1 MSFIR
6 LMTLN
11 DLSQVAEV
19 DALAFNTTRRT
30 GRHLQACL
38 DLNPPG
44 CFVATASDNHVVGY
58 VFTRIWG
65 KLGWIGVLGV
75 DPNWQGGGFAKALV
89 NTAIQSLRNSGCQII
104 GLSTAAENP
113 NNVGLYVR
121 LGFLPNYPTLELIKT
136 TKQPREYIPFTFSN
150 QLDRDRALKIVSQI
164 SQRARSGLDY
174 ASEVDNAYEY
184 QWGKTLFFGESQ
196 PWAFALVRT
205 EPKRE
210 NLLQKVLE
218 ISVMAMPHEMP
229 ERLPK
234 LFTAIEE
241 FAYKQNFSQIHLT
254 VNTSD
259 LNSLQQALRSGF
271 RVKAVRIR
279 MTLDHLLE
287 PATGVDLSR
296 WAM

>member
-1 MSFIR
+1 MRSIR

-11 DLSQVAEV
+11 DLPQVAEL

-30 GRHLQACL
+30 DKHLQACL
-38 DLNPPG
+38 ELNPPG
-44 CFVATASDNHVVGY
+44 CFVAIAPDNHLVGY

-65 KLGWIGVLGV
+65 NLGWIGVLGV
-75 DPNWQGGGFAKALV
+75 QPDQQGEGFGKALV
-89 NTAIQSLRNSGCQII
+89 NKAIQSLCSSGCQKI

-121 LGFLPNYPTLELIKT
+121 LGFLPCCPTLELFKIT
-136 TKQPREYIPFTFSN
+136 EQPKEDIVFTSSN
-150 QLDRDRALKIVSQI
+150 QFDRDRALQIVSQI
-164 SQRARSGLDY
+164 SQQARVGLDY
-174 ASEVDNAYEY
+174 TSEVSNAYNY
-184 QWGKTLFFGESQ
+184 QWGETLFFGESK

-210 NLLQKVLE
+210 ESVQKVLE
-218 ISVMAMPHEMP
+218 ISVIAIPHAK
-229 ERLPK
+229 RKQLPK
-234 LFTAIEE
+234 LLGTIEGL
-241 FAYKQNFSQIHLT
+241 AHKRNFSEIHLA

-259 LNSLQQALRSGF
+259 SESLQQALRAGF

-279 MTLDHLLE
+279 MTLEQILE